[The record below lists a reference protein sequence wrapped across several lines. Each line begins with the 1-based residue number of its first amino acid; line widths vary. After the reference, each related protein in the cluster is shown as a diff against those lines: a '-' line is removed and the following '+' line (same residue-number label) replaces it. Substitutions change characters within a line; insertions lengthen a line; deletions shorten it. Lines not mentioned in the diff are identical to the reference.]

1 MNPKNDMMKDS
12 NMEQTTIQGIADFSG
27 RKILVAGASSG
38 IGKQTAIR
46 LSELGADVIL
56 LARRED
62 KLQEVLQLLGR
73 GSHAYYTADLN
84 ELDSI
89 GSLFK
94 RIQEEQGKLDG
105 MVYSAG
111 ISLSLPLNVFTP
123 EKLHKIF
130 TINFF
135 AFVECVRQVCKKGR
149 FQEGMRIVGVS
160 SIASMK
166 GDKSHLGYSAT
177 KAAMDSAVR
186 CIAKEVA
193 EKGICINTVAPGM
206 TATEMQEKYLQK
218 QGRDSKNY
226 QEILERQYLG
236 IGKPRDIAETI
247 VFLLSPSARFITGI
261 TLPVDGG
268 ATTT

>member
-1 MNPKNDMMKDS
+1 MVTRTMNPKNDMMKDS

-94 RIQEEQGKLDG
+94 
-105 MVYSAG
+105 G
-111 ISLSLPLNVFTP
+111 IL
-123 EKLHKIF
+123 
-130 TINFF
+130 
-135 AFVECVRQVCKKGR
+135 
-149 FQEGMRIVGVS
+149 
-160 SIASMK
+160 
-166 GDKSHLGYSAT
+166 
-177 KAAMDSAVR
+177 
-186 CIAKEVA
+186 
-193 EKGICINTVAPGM
+193 
-206 TATEMQEKYLQK
+206 
-218 QGRDSKNY
+218 
-226 QEILERQYLG
+226 
-236 IGKPRDIAETI
+236 
-247 VFLLSPSARFITGI
+247 
-261 TLPVDGG
+261 
-268 ATTT
+268 